1 MPHRSAPR
9 FASLEPA
16 YRLRSIDILGAGRP
30 ATETPLPRCVA
41 ENRLPPH
48 QCQGTQKFVI
58 VPDERRIAAVFRHR
72 DAAVASAFRTR
83 VRAGRSIRK
92 GRFPLVSVDRR
103 GPESAAGTPVCPA
116 WAQYGHD
123 MATNET
129 GTDSYRSARVTT
141 VRTAAST
148 DTAAPS
154 DRRTAA
160 DFGAVGHRESA
171 ERRRRRAV
179 AEAGRGHIVMRK
191 PRCRMPRTPI
201 ASVHRADRASAP
213 RRRPSDASERVDAA
227 RRRRQRGGSEMTNVR
242 RNLPI

>member
-48 QCQGTQKFVI
+48 ECQGTQKFVI

-83 VRAGRSIRK
+83 VRPGRSIRK

-103 GPESAAGTPVCPA
+103 AHESAAGTPVCPA

-129 GTDSYRSARVTT
+129 GTVSYRSAPVTT
-141 VRTAAST
+141 DRKRCRRTPPV
-148 DTAAPS
+148 PS
-154 DRRTAA
+154 DRRAVA
-160 DFGAVGHRESA
+160 DFGAVGHREYGRTRDHDGPSGEPGEA
-171 ERRRRRAV
+171 ISLCGNHADGCLNADPRRLSRRSRRHSTRWRRSIASLF
-179 AEAGRGHIVMRK
+179 HIVRDA
-191 PRCRMPRTPI
+191 PVAPI
-201 ASVHRADRASAP
+201 PVSGAAP
-213 RRRPSDASERVDAA
+213 R
-227 RRRRQRGGSEMTNVR
+227 
-242 RNLPI
+242 